1 MTTYKVSTEHK
12 KSITEKNFYTKDGQ
26 TICYSIGWRWGYVRY
41 EEKPDLSN
49 YNPETD
55 EIEIYELGDVVDHS
69 YDDGCWAD
77 WEFPDNMDEE
87 EKERIQEI
95 YEEEYDEGLE
105 NEGWT
110 LDKCEVWLSGPL
122 LVEEEDDE

>member
-55 EIEIYELGDVVDHS
+55 EIEIYELGDVVDHL
-69 YDDGCWAD
+69 YNDGCWAD
-77 WEFPDNMDEE
+77 WEFPDDMDEE
-87 EKERIQEI
+87 ERERIQEI

-110 LDKCEVWLSGPL
+110 LDECEVWLSGPL
-122 LVEEEDDE
+122 LVEEEEE

>member
-12 KSITEKNFYTKDGQ
+12 KSIIEKNFYTKDGQ

-77 WEFPDNMDEE
+77 WEFPDDMDEE
-87 EKERIQEI
+87 EQERLQEI

-110 LDKCEVWLSGPL
+110 LDESEVWFSGPL
-122 LVEEEDDE
+122 LVEEEEE